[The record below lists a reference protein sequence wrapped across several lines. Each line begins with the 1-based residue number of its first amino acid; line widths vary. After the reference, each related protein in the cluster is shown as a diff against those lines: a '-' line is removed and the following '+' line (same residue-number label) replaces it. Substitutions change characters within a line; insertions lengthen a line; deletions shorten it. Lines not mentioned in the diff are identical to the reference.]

1 MSTDRGHKDGEDI
14 QPSALSRFIRF
25 RPNET
30 RHVIALAAV
39 GLGVACAGYYGIS
52 WWITAM
58 NTVSTDEA
66 RVTASYA
73 TISAEVS
80 GKIVKFP
87 AEEGD
92 VVRKGDLLVEI
103 DKEEYKS
110 ALDEAIVE
118 LKRATAHYEEAK
130 LQFKGM
136 AATVKS
142 EISRAEAALE
152 AAGGSLKEKLR
163 MHELA
168 KYVGKS
174 QVEQAEAAVKVAD
187 SNLARAEANLR
198 KAGLDFERAKTLF
211 EKQFIAAKDLDDA
224 RTAYDSAQATVE
236 MRKAEILQLKAD
248 LQLAQI
254 SKLNNFRDDA
264 ALAEVR
270 SMTAKSDV
278 RKADADLR
286 LATARLAEVE
296 AFKSRLESQEEMV
309 NQLKLKVE
317 TQKRHLESTEVTSPV
332 NGIVVRKTAN
342 IGDIMQRGQAFLK
355 IIIQD
360 TLVVRANVRETYVRY
375 VGQGNPVEV
384 YVDAYPNR
392 VFNGKVKLIGDTTD
406 SEFAIFKPGGP
417 YSRLE
422 QMIPVEISLDG
433 DSNNRDLKPGMNA
446 WVYIKRSREEVHSA
460 KREADRQ
467 GRPRTDR

>member
-1 MSTDRGHKDGEDI
+1 MSTDHDHKDGEDI
-14 QPSALSRFIRF
+14 QPTALSRFARF
-25 RPNET
+25 RPNGT

-39 GLGVACAGYYGIS
+39 GLGVVCASYYGIS

-142 EISRAEAALE
+142 EISRAEASLE
-152 AAGGSLKEKLR
+152 GAGGMLKEKLR

-174 QVEQAEAAVKVAD
+174 QVEQAEAALKVAH
-187 SNLARAEANLR
+187 SNLTKAEVDLR
-198 KAGLDFERAKTLF
+198 KAGTDLERAKALF
-211 EKQFIAAKDLDDA
+211 DKQFIAAKELDDA
-224 RTAYDSAQATVE
+224 RTAHESAQATVE
-236 MRKAEILQLKAD
+236 MRQGEVQQLKAD

-296 AFKSRLESQEEMV
+296 AFKSRLESQESMV

-342 IGDIMQRGQAFLK
+342 VGDIMQRGQAFLK

-446 WVYIKRSREEVHSA
+446 WVYIKRSREQVHSA
-460 KREADRQ
+460 KQQADHQ
-467 GRPRTDR
+467 GRPRTDK

>member
-1 MSTDRGHKDGEDI
+1 VKDGDDI
-14 QPSALSRFIRF
+14 QPTVLSRFIPF
-25 RPNET
+25 RLNET
-30 RHVIALAAV
+30 RHVIALVAV
-39 GLGVACAGYYGIS
+39 GLGVVCAGYYGIS

-103 DKEEYKS
+103 DKEEYQS
-110 ALDEAIVE
+110 ALDEAVVE
-118 LKRATAHYEEAK
+118 LKRATAHYEEGK

-136 AATVKS
+136 DATVRS

-152 AAGGSLKEKLR
+152 TAGGMLKEKVR

-168 KYVGKS
+168 KHVGKS
-174 QVEQAEAAVKVAD
+174 QVEQAEAALKVAH
-187 SNLARAEANLR
+187 SNLTKAEVDLR
-198 KAGLDFERAKTLF
+198 KAGLDLERAKTLF
-211 EKQFIAAKDLDDA
+211 DKQFIAAKDLDDA
-224 RTAYDSAQATVE
+224 RTTYESAQATVE
-236 MRKAEILQLKAD
+236 MRKGEVQQLKAD

-264 ALAEVR
+264 PLAEVR
-270 SMTAKSDV
+270 TMTAKSDV
-278 RKADADLR
+278 RKAAADLR

-296 AFKSRLESQEEMV
+296 AFKSRLESQESTV
-309 NQLKLKVE
+309 NQLKLKVD

-342 IGDIMQRGQAFLK
+342 IGDIMQRGQAFLR

-375 VGQGNPVEV
+375 IGQGNPVEV

-392 VFNGKVKLIGDTTD
+392 VFSGKVKLIGDTTD

-433 DSNNRDLKPGMNA
+433 DSNNRALKPGMNA
-446 WVYIKRSREEVHSA
+446 WVYIRRSREGVHSA
-460 KREADRQ
+460 KQQADRP
-467 GRPRTDR
+467 GRPQSDK